1 MIKFKSKTENYKS
14 PRADRGFF
22 PSPFTI
28 AYAAEVTPGIPQL
41 KAKFRTVYLIEE
53 EAFEIET
60 SEKVFDSTYIET
72 TILNENDEPEEIMA
86 FLMRGGQYDESR
98 IHEWGQPDFQRAI
111 QYFNPESIWTG
122 LTLAD
127 TPFKQLAIDWI
138 KNVIPV
144 EGLPLKENFEY
155 EEVEEQ
161 QALFREEIN
170 IKNKK

>member
-22 PSPFTI
+22 PSPYTV
-28 AYAAEVTPGIPQL
+28 AYAAEVTPGLPQL
-41 KAKFRTVYLIEE
+41 KAKFRTVYEVE
-53 EAFEIET
+53 GEVFEIET
-60 SEKVFDSTYIET
+60 SEKVFDATYIET

-86 FLMRGGQYDESR
+86 FLMRGGQYNEER

-138 KNVIPV
+138 KNVIQV
-144 EGLPLKENFEY
+144 EGLALKVNFEY

-161 QALFREEIN
+161 QTLLRKVNN
-170 IKNKK
+170 IQKKK